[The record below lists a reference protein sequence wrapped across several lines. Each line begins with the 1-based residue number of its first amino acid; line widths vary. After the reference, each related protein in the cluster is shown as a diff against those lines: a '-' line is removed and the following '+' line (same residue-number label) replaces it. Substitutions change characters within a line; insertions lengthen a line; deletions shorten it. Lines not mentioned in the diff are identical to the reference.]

1 MEKQEIVKK
10 VSEIVKGYSQFNSD
24 NIEVDADLRENYGVD
39 SIILVEMLVDLE
51 CEFNVTFDSSMLTY
65 DNFST
70 VAAISDYVYGKISE
84 DGKELVV

>member
-51 CEFNVTFDSSMLTY
+51 CEFSVTFDSSMLTY

-70 VAAISDYVYGKISE
+70 VTAISDYVYGKINGE
-84 DGKELVV
+84 GKELVV